1 MTRLSPGLGD
11 RGKARQRPD
20 YWHGRTILVTGATGL
35 VGAHLV
41 AALLEMGADVAVL
54 QRDHDR
60 RSELFRSG
68 NIERVSVTEGE
79 LESLA
84 DVERAIAESGAS
96 VLFHL
101 GAQTLVGVGL
111 NAPLLT
117 FESNVRGTYNVLE
130 AARRQARTV
139 ERVVVASSDK
149 AYGQSDHPYVEDDP
163 LRASSP
169 YDVSK
174 AAGDL
179 IARSYHA
186 TYGLRLGIVR
196 CGNIYGGGDLNW
208 SRIVPGTIRS
218 FVRGEAPEI
227 RSDGTYVRD
236 YIYVADVVDA
246 YLAVAQALDR
256 PDVSGQAFNFASGA
270 QVSVLEMVKNI
281 AKLIGGQMPEPR
293 VLNIAKNEIKE
304 QRLSTE
310 KAKRVLGWEPR
321 ISLDDGLRSTI
332 EWYRSYLGA
341 KS

>member
-1 MTRLSPGLGD
+1 MTEPRAFF
-11 RGKARQRPD
+11 RGKPV
-20 YWHGRTILVTGATGL
+20 LVTGATGL
-35 VGAHLV
+35 VGSHLV
-41 AALLEMGADVAVL
+41 ARLLEAEAEVGVL
-54 QRDHDR
+54 LRDRDL
-60 RSELFRSG
+60 RSDLFRSG
-68 NIERVSVTEGE
+68 NIDRVAVIEGE
-79 LESLA
+79 LESIA

-96 VLFHL
+96 VVFHL

-117 FESNVRGTYNVLE
+117 LESNVRGTYNVLE
-130 AARRQARTV
+130 AARRQSV
-139 ERVVVASSDK
+139 ERVVIASSDK
-149 AYGQSDHPYVEDDP
+149 AYGQSDHAYTEDDP

-179 IARSYHA
+179 IAQSYHA
-186 TYGLRLGIVR
+186 TYGMRLGIVR

-218 FVRGEAPEI
+218 FIKGEPPEI

-236 YIYVADVVDA
+236 YIYIADVVDA
-246 YLAVAQALDR
+246 YLAVAEALDR
-256 PDVSGQAFNFASGA
+256 PEVNGEAFNFASGS
-270 QVSVLEMVKNI
+270 QVSVLEMVKTI
-281 AKLIGGQMPEPR
+281 AKLMGGRLPEPR

-310 KAKRVLGWEPR
+310 KAKRVLGWKPR
-321 ISLDDGLRSTI
+321 VSLEDGLRSTI
-332 EWYRSYLGA
+332 EWYRAYLGE

>member
-1 MTRLSPGLGD
+1 MTD
-11 RGKARQRPD
+11 RRA
-20 YWHGRTILVTGATGL
+20 YWHGRSVLVTGATGL
-35 VGAHLV
+35 VGSHLV
-41 AALLEMGADVAVL
+41 PALLASGAEVAVL
-54 QRDHDR
+54 LRDHDR

-68 NIERVSVTEGE
+68 DIGRVAVTEGE
-79 LESLA
+79 LESPE
-84 DVERAIAESGAS
+84 DVERAVAESGAS
-96 VLFHL
+96 VVFHL

-117 FESNVRGTYNVLE
+117 FESNVRGTYNLLE
-130 AARRQARTV
+130 ACRRQSSTV

-174 AAGDL
+174 AAADL
-179 IARSYHA
+179 IAQSYHA
-186 TYGLRLGIVR
+186 TYGLRIGIVR

-218 FVRGEAPEI
+218 FAKRERPEI

-236 YIYVADVVDA
+236 YIFVGDVVDA
-246 YLAVAQALDR
+246 YLSVAEALDR
-256 PDVSGQAFNFASGA
+256 PEVAGEAFNFASGA
-270 QVSVLEMVKNI
+270 QVSVLEMVKAI
-281 AKLIGGQMPEPR
+281 AKVMGGQLPEPR
-293 VLNIAKNEIKE
+293 VLNTAKNEIKE

-310 KAKRVLGWEPR
+310 KAKRVLGWRPR
-321 ISLDDGLRSTI
+321 IPLDDGLRSTI

-341 KS
+341 KP